1 MLQSIVLQGG
11 MEMPVIIHRALYG
24 SLERFIGIII
34 ENFKG
39 SFPFWMSP
47 MQVGVVPIRVEH
59 NAYAEEVVKALE
71 DEEIRVEVDYAD
83 KNMNEKVKA
92 YKTMKDS
99 YILVL
104 GDKEAESRTVSVT
117 VRGSKQQLHDIPLDT
132 FVKVCKKLNRSRAI
146 ELVSEM

>member
-1 MLQSIVLQGG
+1 MKRILSIIV
-11 MEMPVIIHRALYG
+11 ALITG
-24 SLERFIGIII
+24 PILALAAALAKRTSIAC
-34 ENFKG
+34 
-39 SFPFWMSP
+39 P

-71 DEEIRVEVDYAD
+71 EEDIRVEVDYAD

-92 YKTMKDS
+92 YKTMKDP

-104 GDKEAESRTVSVT
+104 GDKEAATRTVSVT

-146 ELVSEM
+146 DLIAEM